1 MSRDPVLEA
10 HDRRDATRDLERYA
24 PWNPAERLMVAERTR
39 LASAELAAVGRFPTR
54 GRPVLEIGYG
64 HLGWLAELVS
74 WGLASDD
81 LYGIELDPARA
92 ERARRALP
100 GAHLE
105 VGDAGT
111 LPWADATFQLV
122 VLSTVMSS
130 VLDPE
135 RRRGMAAEIERVLA
149 ADGAL
154 IWYDLARDNPRNPD
168 VRGLDRRAVRAL
180 FPQLSGVLR
189 RVTLA
194 PPIAR
199 MVAPRAW
206 WLASLLQ
213 ALSPL
218 RTHLLGVLGRA
229 L

>member
-1 MSRDPVLEA
+1 MLAA
-10 HDRRDATRDLERYA
+10 HERRDQDRDRARYA

-39 LASAELAAVGRFPTR
+39 IATALLAKAGRFPQR

-64 HLGWLAELVS
+64 HLGWLAELLS
-74 WGLASDD
+74 WGLASND

-92 ERARRALP
+92 ERARAALP
-100 GAHLE
+100 GTHLE
-105 VGDAGT
+105 VGDAGA
-111 LPWADATFQLV
+111 LPWPDGTFQLV

-135 RRRGMAAEIERVLA
+135 RRAAIAREVERVLA
-149 ADGAL
+149 PDGAL
-154 IWYDLARDNPRNPD
+154 VWYDLARNNPRNPD
-168 VRGLDRRAVRAL
+168 VRGLDRREVRAL
-180 FPQLSGVLR
+180 FPCLSGPLA

-199 MVAPRAW
+199 LVAPRAW
-206 WLASLLQ
+206 WLATLLGSVP
-213 ALSPL
+213 LL
-218 RTHLLGVLGRA
+218 RTHLLGVLGRG